1 MPRAPADFCGA
12 WGGEGDSPGGAGVQG
27 NVCYRFIERRGSVG
41 REALPAVVLWAG
53 HVPSLSGPWREVA
66 SLCLWVSHLRGHFWQ
81 INPLDGTCIDDHA
94 LRCLLG
100 QVCGVGFRAEPRQV
114 RAWGWTG
121 KRNQGSSGAWSS
133 PPGLALSLPRL
144 LPLLSLCQ
152 NVRRGGVFG
161 ALLALP
167 PPPFHLYLWTAL
179 MEDYITFQATWL
191 AQHAEVGC
199 SKGTCPLFGHT
210 DPDQMLPS
218 RSRRFPSWQGWS
230 GPWGTGPSR
239 HLCSYWWGV

>member
-1 MPRAPADFCGA
+1 MRLFCPRQSSRDAKSPSGLL
-12 WGGEGDSPGGAGVQG
+12 WGLRWGRCFSWWGRGSRKCLSPL
-27 NVCYRFIERRGSVG
+27 YWTSGSVG

-66 SLCLWVSHLRGHFWQ
+66 SLWLWVSHLRGHFWQ

-144 LPLLSLCQ
+144 LPRLSLCQ

-167 PPPFHLYLWTAL
+167 PPPFHLYLLTHL
-179 MEDYITFQATWL
+179 MEDHITGFQATRL
-191 AQHAEVGC
+191 AQHAEVGY
-199 SKGTCPLFGHT
+199 SKRTCPLFGHT
-210 DPDQMLPS
+210 DPD
-218 RSRRFPSWQGWS
+218 
-230 GPWGTGPSR
+230 
-239 HLCSYWWGV
+239 